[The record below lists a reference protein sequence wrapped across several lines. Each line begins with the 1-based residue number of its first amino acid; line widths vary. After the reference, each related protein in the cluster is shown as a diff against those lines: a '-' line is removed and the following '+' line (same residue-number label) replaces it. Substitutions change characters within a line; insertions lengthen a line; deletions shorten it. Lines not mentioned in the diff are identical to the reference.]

1 VVAHE
6 QGGEAVGFQLAGQG
20 GPGGEVAGLGL
31 DADLHD
37 GHGAHGST
45 VLVSAPVASAPTASG
60 LRGAPPHTVRRR
72 GAHSVVSQRSA
83 IEQDWRLLIDAAAGV
98 HSRPAWLLP
107 LVAPEGAAV
116 LVPARLRR
124 PRNSSASPVD
134 RRSEMSA

>member
-6 QGGEAVGFQLAGQG
+6 QGGEAVGFQSAGQG

-37 GHGAHGST
+37 GHGAHGPT
-45 VLVSAPVASAPTASG
+45 VRVSGSVASASTASG

-83 IEQDWRLLIDAAAGV
+83 IEQDSHAGV
-98 HSRPAWLLP
+98 GHIALRELRHLPVQVTRDTSRGGPGHL
-107 LVAPEGAAV
+107 
-116 LVPARLRR
+116 
-124 PRNSSASPVD
+124 
-134 RRSEMSA
+134 